1 MENPGNMTATSNKIE
16 KQLVIFDLAGESY
29 GVDIAN
35 VREIIQMQTIT
46 RMPASVSFIEGIIN
60 LRGIVIPV
68 VDLRKRF
75 GLPGADHDKETRIM
89 VVHRQGQDIGMI
101 VDSVTEVLRTTADLI
116 ESISSLVTTVDSKLL
131 VGIVKLMDKLV
142 LLLDTD
148 LVLSHEEIN
157 QREGCLVR

>member
-1 MENPGNMTATSNKIE
+1 MTDDNSKTE
-16 KQLVIFDLAGESY
+16 KQLVIFDLDGESY

-60 LRGIVIPV
+60 LRGVVIPV

-75 GLPGADHDKETRIM
+75 GLESTEHNKETRIM

-101 VDSVTEVLRTTADLI
+101 VDSVTEVLRTTSDLI
-116 ESISSLVTTVDSKLL
+116 EPISSQVTTIDSKLL
-131 VGIVKLMDKLV
+131 VGIVKLADRLV
-142 LLLDTD
+142 LLLATD
-148 LVLSHEEIN
+148 LILSHADLDLREEALA
-157 QREGCLVR
+157 R